1 MAVLN
6 NNDWTLRALFTEI
19 NPQLQQNKS
28 GRKLFSLL
36 NFVDQG
42 DMAAALRA
50 FNRGVRLL
58 FTVSLKVE
66 DREQLADHK
75 PLTKNIDHIKLKGT
89 DLFKEAMSQDFCI
102 FFLQ

>member
-1 MAVLN
+1 
-6 NNDWTLRALFTEI
+6 
-19 NPQLQQNKS
+19 
-28 GRKLFSLL
+28 
-36 NFVDQG
+36 
-42 DMAAALRA
+42 MAAALRA

-89 DLFKEAMSQDFCI
+89 GTDLFKEAMSQDFCI

>member
-1 MAVLN
+1 
-6 NNDWTLRALFTEI
+6 
-19 NPQLQQNKS
+19 
-28 GRKLFSLL
+28 
-36 NFVDQG
+36 
-42 DMAAALRA
+42 MAAALRA

-89 DLFKEAMSQDFCI
+89 DLFKAVFRIRIHLNPDPDPVF
-102 FFLQ
+102 

>member
-1 MAVLN
+1 MIELCGHSLLKLTRSCSKIRLAVN
-6 NNDWTLRALFTEI
+6 SFH
-19 NPQLQQNKS
+19 
-28 GRKLFSLL
+28 FL